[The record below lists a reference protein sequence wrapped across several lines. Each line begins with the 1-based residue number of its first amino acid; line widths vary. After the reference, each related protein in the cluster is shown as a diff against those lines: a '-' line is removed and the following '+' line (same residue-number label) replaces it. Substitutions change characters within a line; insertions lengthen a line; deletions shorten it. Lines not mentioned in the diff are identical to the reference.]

1 MGTIEIWAELLENAK
16 CLMDCE
22 AVEILQGIQVQMVIL
37 SEDPAIKI
45 PISFDRGLQYAKRGS
60 HYTSPHSVRRVLEN
74 SALKQHNV
82 SDGEVSMIAI
92 VGPESVEEV
101 FALVPSLKVKE
112 MVLCGAGG
120 TSDAKQPYMARLSAL
135 APAVLCD
142 GVQDPTSMAFLLR
155 PSELLCVMP
164 ISVVRGESY
173 SGEAGARQW
182 QADPFHANP
191 IPASLTAK
199 PDGHLQKPLPR
210 TIGFF
215 GVRHLCMWAG
225 FVSPL
230 GSSRS
235 CGV

>member
-82 SDGEVSMIAI
+82 SDGEVSMIAN

-120 TSDAKQPYMARLSAL
+120 TSDAKQ
-135 APAVLCD
+135 
-142 GVQDPTSMAFLLR
+142 
-155 PSELLCVMP
+155 VM
-164 ISVVRGESY
+164 VGY
-173 SGEAGARQW
+173 LDAA
-182 QADPFHANP
+182 
-191 IPASLTAK
+191 AK
-199 PDGHLQKPLPR
+199 
-210 TIGFF
+210 
-215 GVRHLCMWAG
+215 
-225 FVSPL
+225 
-230 GSSRS
+230 
-235 CGV
+235 